1 MGLSGNTGVLGRKV
15 DRVLT
20 RHLSGDEIDY
30 RQVINIM
37 IPILVDQAFIAC
49 LSLLNTAM
57 ISSAGT
63 AAVSA
68 VGMVDS
74 LNVFLLNVFIALA
87 TGGTVIVA
95 QYTGNG
101 NREKASLSAAQAISA
116 VALVALMI
124 GGVIVLFPGPI
135 LNLLFSGAEPDVFN
149 YSKMYFI
156 GSGISYPFIGI
167 VNAVCCDLRGKGE
180 TKPSLVLSIITNLS
194 SVAFNFL
201 FITLLGWGIMGLCI
215 ATVASRVLGA
225 VCSILYL
232 LKLDHTLAFTF
243 QKALHLDFSMQKRI
257 FLIGIPF
264 AAEQVFFNGGKL
276 ITQIFIVQLGTLA
289 IAVNTIANSIFTVLT
304 VGGNAASLALVT
316 VVGQCMGRR
325 NVKDSRKFTKSFQW
339 IARLFYIA
347 LSLMML
353 PMLSF
358 LIQLFSPP
366 AEIVPT
372 IRNILYLC
380 MAGTIVLWP
389 CSFVTPSALRAAGD
403 SNYTSLMS
411 MLSMW
416 FFRVVLGYVLGIVLD
431 FGIIGV
437 WVAMILEWG
446 VRDLIFI
453 LRIRGEKWYQHNV
466 ID

>member
-1 MGLSGNTGVLGRKV
+1 
-15 DRVLT
+15 
-20 RHLSGDEIDY
+20 
-30 RQVINIM
+30 
-37 IPILVDQAFIAC
+37 
-49 LSLLNTAM
+49 
-57 ISSAGT
+57 
-63 AAVSA
+63 
-68 VGMVDS
+68 
-74 LNVFLLNVFIALA
+74 
-87 TGGTVIVA
+87 
-95 QYTGNG
+95 
-101 NREKASLSAAQAISA
+101 
-116 VALVALMI
+116 
-124 GGVIVLFPGPI
+124 
-135 LNLLFSGAEPDVFN
+135 
-149 YSKMYFI
+149 
-156 GSGISYPFIGI
+156 
-167 VNAVCCDLRGKGE
+167 
-180 TKPSLVLSIITNLS
+180 
-194 SVAFNFL
+194 
-201 FITLLGWGIMGLCI
+201 
-215 ATVASRVLGA
+215 
-225 VCSILYL
+225 
-232 LKLDHTLAFTF
+232 
-243 QKALHLDFSMQKRI
+243 MQKRI

-416 FFRVVLGYVLGIVLD
+416 LFRVVLGYVLGIVLD